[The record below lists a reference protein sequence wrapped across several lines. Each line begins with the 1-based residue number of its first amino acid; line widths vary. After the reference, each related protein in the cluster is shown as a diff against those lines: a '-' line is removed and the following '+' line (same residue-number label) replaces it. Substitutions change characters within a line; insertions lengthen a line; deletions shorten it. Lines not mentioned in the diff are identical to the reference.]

1 MTAMRTFVPEVR
13 AGLAHLPL
21 PIGVSVSCALV
32 SGVLGGIC
40 GLVLGL
46 IAYPPTAWFA
56 VLEVGVPAAV
66 VGGIAG
72 LVTGGLLWLARRAR
86 VTV

>member
-1 MTAMRTFVPEVR
+1 MTTLRTLPSEVR
-13 AGLAHLPL
+13 AGLATLPL
-21 PIGVSVSCALV
+21 PLRAGISCALV
-32 SGVLGGIC
+32 CGVLGGLC

-56 VLEVGVPAAV
+56 VLEVGVPAAFVGGLGGLV
-66 VGGIAG
+66 VGG
-72 LVTGGLLWLARRAR
+72 LVWLARRAR

>member
-21 PIGVSVSCALV
+21 PIRVSVSCALV

-56 VLEVGVPAAV
+56 VFEVGVPAGL
-66 VGGIAG
+66 VGGVGG
-72 LVTGGLLWLARRAR
+72 LVVGGLLWLARRGQQ
-86 VTV
+86 TV